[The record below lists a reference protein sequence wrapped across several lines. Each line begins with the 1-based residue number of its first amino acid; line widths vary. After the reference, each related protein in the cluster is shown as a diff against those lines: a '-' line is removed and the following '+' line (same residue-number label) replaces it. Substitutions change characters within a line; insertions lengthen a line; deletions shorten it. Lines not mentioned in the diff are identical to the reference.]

1 MARHPIIGSNC
12 EYQTAF
18 ARRYPHPISVEEKRP
33 HWRHSAALIGAIL
46 FAFAAVA
53 AAYFVR

>member
-1 MARHPIIGSNC
+1 MSRPVIGSNC

-33 HWRHSAALIGAIL
+33 QLFRSAALIGAIL
-46 FAFAAVA
+46 FALAAVA
-53 AAYFVR
+53 AAIFVR